1 MESDSEGDGE
11 DRGGSL
17 VGFLFGN
24 VDRDMQLEDDY
35 MDEVSCADQLTCHV
49 PSLLDIQCKMAL
61 TLR

>member
-35 MDEVSCADQLTCHV
+35 MDEVSPDLPRAF
-49 PSLLDIQCKMAL
+49 IA
-61 TLR
+61 